1 MLKSNKGKKATRG
14 EKQILEENVETI
26 NFYFYMYAS
35 SNLAYL
41 ALTYFLFWESFTTK
55 FVLLYSLTAFVSS
68 IAYYFITYMG
78 KPIRDES
85 GAIIGAG
92 SDLNMEGHISE
103 YAKDAIIFSV
113 IVLALSLISSYFW
126 LALIVVP
133 VYVFYLLWKNFLGPW
148 FFAPAPEE
156 DPAQDQKKV
165 KEKRKI
171 IRR

>member
-14 EKQILEENVETI
+14 EKQILEENVQTI
-26 NFYFYMYAS
+26 NFYFYMYAG
-35 SNLAYL
+35 SNVVFLT
-41 ALTYFLFWESFTTK
+41 LTYLLFWESFTTK
-55 FVLLYSLTAFVSS
+55 FVLLYALTALVSS

-78 KPIRDES
+78 KPIRDET

-103 YAKDAIIFSV
+103 YAKDAIIFSS
-113 IVLALSLISSYFW
+113 IVLALTLISSYFW
-126 LALIVVP
+126 IALVIVP
-133 VYVFYLLWKNFLGPW
+133 IYVFYLIWKNFLGPW

-156 DPAQDQKKV
+156 DNTQDQKKV